1 MKKSRKKR
9 SLALSILSYFILFSI
24 AILIFLWVFQILCLN
39 AFYKVSRKKIINNS
53 INYLSKNY
61 DEENFE
67 EIFDEI
73 SINNDICIELV
84 KNGKIEYTSSSI
96 DKKCMSRNNYGLF
109 DFQNKFIRNKLN
121 YSEDEIINPN
131 FNNKT
136 LVAGVRLDKNTYLFV
151 NTSLVPLD
159 DSIKQLKSQFI
170 YIAII
175 ILFISVLAAY
185 FISKRLS
192 IPIIRINNK
201 AKKIGEK
208 DYSVVFENN
217 TNILELDELGT
228 TLNNATKELAK
239 TDELR
244 RELMANVS
252 HDLKTPLTLIR
263 AYAEAAKDIDSDKKE
278 KREKDL
284 DIIVSETERLSLL
297 VNDIL
302 VLSKLESN
310 SIKVE
315 LENLNLKQLINS
327 IINKFEILKSDG
339 YKFIVNCEDNIIV
352 NSDKKKLEQVIYNLV
367 NNAIN
372 YAGEDMTVCI
382 NVIKNYNNIRVEV
395 IDHGKGIS
403 SDKLNL
409 IWDKYYKVDKTHKR
423 NKYGTGLG
431 LSIVKSICISLDYN
445 YGVESEVNK
454 GTKFYFDIK

>member
-1 MKKSRKKR
+1 MKKNKKKKT
-9 SLALSILSYFILFSI
+9 LALSILSYFIVFAIS
-24 AILIFLWVFQILCLN
+24 ILIFLWVFQILCLN
-39 AFYKVSRKKIINNS
+39 AFYKVGRTKVINNS

-61 DEENFE
+61 NDNDYKEL
-67 EIFDEI
+67 FDEV

-84 KNGKIEYTSSSI
+84 KDGRIQYTSSSI
-96 DKKCMSRNNYGLF
+96 DKKCMSRNNFGLF
-109 DFQNKFIRNKLN
+109 DFQNKFIRDELK
-121 YSEDEIINPN
+121 YSKAEIINPN

-136 LVAGVRLDKNTYLFV
+136 LVAGIKLDDNTYLFV

-175 ILFISVLAAY
+175 ILLISVLAAY

-208 DYSVVFENN
+208 DYSVVFEDN
-217 TNILELDELGT
+217 TNILEIDELGN
-228 TLNNATKELAK
+228 TLNDATKELAK

-278 KREKDL
+278 KREADL
-284 DIIVSETERLSLL
+284 NIIVSETERLSLL

-302 VLSKLESN
+302 DLSKLESN
-310 SIKVE
+310 AIKIE
-315 LENLNLKQLINS
+315 LEDLNLKQLIDS
-327 IINKFEILKSDG
+327 IINKFEILKNDG
-339 YKFIVNCEDNIIV
+339 YKFIVNCNKDIIV

-372 YAGEDMTVCI
+372 YAGDDMTITI
-382 NVIKNYNNIRVEV
+382 NVVENNNIIRVEV
-395 IDHGKGIS
+395 IDNGKGIEKE
-403 SDKLNL
+403 KLDL
-409 IWDKYYKVDKTHKR
+409 IWDQYYKIDKTHKR

-431 LSIVKSICISLDYN
+431 LSIVKSICISLNYN
-445 YGVESEVNK
+445 YGVESKVDK
-454 GTKFYFDIK
+454 GTKFFFEIK

>member
-1 MKKSRKKR
+1 MKKDRNKK
-9 SLALSILSYFILFSI
+9 SLALNILSYFIVFSI
-24 AILIFLWVFQILCLN
+24 SILVFLWVFQILCLN
-39 AFYKVSRKKIINNS
+39 AFYKVGRTKVLNNS

-61 DEENFE
+61 NEEDYVAL
-67 EIFDEI
+67 FDEV

-84 KNGKIEYTSSSI
+84 KNGRMQYTSSSV
-96 DKKCMSRNNYGLF
+96 DKKCMTRNNFGLF
-109 DFQNKFIRNKLN
+109 EFQNRFMNNNLTSDKA
-121 YSEDEIINPN
+121 EIINPN

-136 LVAGVRLDKNTYLFV
+136 LVEGVKLDSDTYLFV

-159 DSIKQLKSQFI
+159 DSIKILKNQFI

-175 ILFISVLAAY
+175 ILLISVLAAY

-192 IPIIRINNK
+192 IPIIKINDK
-201 AKKIGEK
+201 AKRIGAK
-208 DYSVVFENN
+208 DYDVVFEDS
-217 TNILELDELGT
+217 NILELDELGN
-228 TLNNATKELAK
+228 TLNDATKELAK

-278 KREKDL
+278 KREQDL
-284 DIIVSETERLSLL
+284 NIIVSEVERLSLL

-302 VLSKLESN
+302 DLSKLESN
-310 SIKVE
+310 AIKIE
-315 LENLNLKQLINS
+315 LEDLNLKELIDS
-327 IINKFEILKSDG
+327 IINKFEILKNDG
-339 YKFIVNCEDNIIV
+339 YKFIVNCDNDVVV

-372 YAGEDMTVCI
+372 YAGSDMIITI
-382 NVIKNYNNIRVEV
+382 NVLKNDNYVRVEV

-403 SDKLNL
+403 DDNLKL

-431 LSIVKSICISLDYN
+431 LSIVKSICISLNYN
-445 YGVESEVNK
+445 YGVESKVNE